1 MLKILLIRHSMT
13 AGNKL
18 GRYIGART
26 DEPLCEE
33 GIRLLENF
41 SYPPVQR
48 VFVSPMRRCRETAE
62 ILFPGIEKETEER
75 LKECDFGIFENKN
88 YQELSGE
95 PRYQAWIDS
104 NGTLPFPE
112 GESQKMFQKRC
123 VEGFARCVE
132 QCLKE
137 AGVKR
142 ESIDLVVPHQASR
155 ALDVIMP
162 RLGFR
167 KGTYIDRVS
176 QYGNMIS
183 ASVPYALCEAM
194 GEGRVEKGD
203 LVLLIGTAAGLTAK
217 FLLMRI

>member
-62 ILFPGIEKETEER
+62 ILFPGAKKETEEH

-137 AGVKR
+137 K
-142 ESIDLVVPHQASR
+142 LH
-155 ALDVIMP
+155 
-162 RLGFR
+162 
-167 KGTYIDRVS
+167 
-176 QYGNMIS
+176 
-183 ASVPYALCEAM
+183 
-194 GEGRVEKGD
+194 
-203 LVLLIGTAAGLTAK
+203 TAAFVVHGGTIMSILSACADPGRSYFEWQVKNAQGYEVWAEETK
-217 FLLMRI
+217 WRDSQKIEVTGKYTQEGFDKIW